1 MSRLSGRIAEP
12 NLKREVRPTIGTRLH
27 RFIFEQEQQ
36 HPGATGELSLLLSQ
50 LGLAGK
56 RIARA
61 LSRAGLMDILGTTGS
76 TNVQG
81 EAQQKLDAIANEIFL
96 ESFAFGQLVPAV
108 VTEEMETPALL
119 AENRGKYV
127 VFLDPLDGSSNLD
140 VAAAVGSIFSVRL
153 VRDERTFQAG
163 DQILKWVGADQVAAG
178 YFLYGHNTVL
188 VYTCGEGTHGFTLDP
203 GIGEFLLSNPFL
215 EIPPRGAYYAA
226 NEGTINDWEPG
237 ARRAVEYL
245 RERDPASGRPYST
258 RYSGCLVADFHRILL
273 KGGIYLY
280 PATRKAPQGKLRLL
294 YECAPLALLAESA
307 GGRASTGRQRI
318 LDVVPEENHQRVP
331 LLIGS
336 RDDVERAESF
346 YRD

>member
-1 MSRLSGRIAEP
+1 
-12 NLKREVRPTIGTRLH
+12 VRSTIGTRLH

-36 HPGATGELSLLLSQ
+36 YPGASGELSLLLSQ

-61 LSRAGLMDILGTTGS
+61 LSRAGLMDILGTTGQ

-81 EAQQKLDAIANEIFL
+81 ETQQKLDAIANEIFL
-96 ESFAFGQLVPAV
+96 DSFAFGQLVPVV
-108 VTEEMETPALL
+108 VTEEMESPARL

-140 VAAAVGSIFSVRL
+140 VAGAVGSIFSVRML
-153 VRDERTFQAG
+153 RGEKSFQEG
-163 DQILKWVGADQVAAG
+163 EQILSRVSSEQVAAG

-215 EIPPRGAYYAA
+215 LMPARGSYYAA
-226 NEGTINDWEPG
+226 NEGTIGEWEPG

-245 RERDPASGRPYST
+245 RQHDPATGRPYST

-280 PATRKAPQGKLRLL
+280 PATRKAPHGKLRLL
-294 YECAPLALLAESA
+294 YECAPLAMVAERA
-307 GGRASTGRQRI
+307 GGKASTGRKRM
-318 LDVVPEENHQRVP
+318 LDLVPEENHQRVP

-336 RDDVERAESF
+336 REDVERAESF
-346 YRD
+346 YQEG

>member
-1 MSRLSGRIAEP
+1 M
-12 NLKREVRPTIGTRLH
+12 RPTIGTRLH

-36 HPGATGELSLLLSQ
+36 HPGASGELSLLLSQ

-61 LSRAGLMDILGTTGS
+61 LSRAGLMDILGTTGEV
-76 TNVQG
+76 NVQG
-81 EAQQKLDAIANEIFL
+81 EVQQKLDAIANEIFL
-96 ESFAFGQLVPAV
+96 DSFAFGQLVPVV
-108 VTEEMETPALL
+108 VTEEMEAPARL

-140 VAAAVGSIFSVRL
+140 VAGAVGSIFSVRML
-153 VRDERTFQAG
+153 HG
-163 DQILKWVGADQVAAG
+163 DRGYQEGEPILQRVSSEQVAAG

-188 VYTCGEGTHGFTLDP
+188 VYSCGEGTHGFTLDP

-215 EIPPRGAYYAA
+215 QIPKRGAYYAA
-226 NEGTINDWEPG
+226 NEGTIEQWEDG
-237 ARRAVEYL
+237 ARAAIRHLQQPDA
-245 RERDPASGRPYST
+245 ATGRPYST

-280 PATRKAPQGKLRLL
+280 PATRKAPLGKLRLL
-294 YECAPLALLAESA
+294 YECAPLALLAERA
-307 GGRASTGRQRI
+307 GGKASTGRERI
-318 LDVVPEENHQRVP
+318 LDLVPQEHHQRVP

-336 RDDVERAESF
+336 EEDVAQAESF
-346 YRD
+346 YRE